1 MSSYAPSLQNFN
13 WYNWTPNMIAF
24 TANHNETVLSASY
37 WQQKMFATYHGTQTL
52 PVTNSEGD
60 FNPLFWAASI
70 DEPLNVAYLKVI
82 NAGSSS
88 VPLTVNMDVAYTA
101 VNGTIMTN
109 PDVNVYNTRQQ
120 QHAIVPEA
128 AEIEDN
134 GAKRANETFAWNV
147 PGYSVAVLE
156 FHLA

>member
-1 MSSYAPSLQNFN
+1 
-13 WYNWTPNMIAF
+13 
-24 TANHNETVLSASY
+24 
-37 WQQKMFATYHGTQTL
+37 
-52 PVTNSEGD
+52 
-60 FNPLFWAASI
+60 
-70 DEPLNVAYLKVI
+70 
-82 NAGSSS
+82 
-88 VPLTVNMDVAYTA
+88 MDVAYTA
-101 VNGTIMTN
+101 VNGTIITN
-109 PDVNVYNTRQQ
+109 PDENVYNTRQQ